1 VHVIARKQRVP
12 GGPALSLEL
21 IRNHKRRANHH
32 KPHRFYLD
40 RLISTNMKRD
50 EARGIG
56 VVEEVASGRLG
67 ERIRGFRRERGLT
80 LDLLAER
87 SGVSRAMIS
96 KLERGEKNP
105 TLLVAAKLA
114 EGLGVSLSQLVG
126 VEERREVVVVT
137 RGRRMVVRD
146 PVTGFERQLL
156 SPSFGGRGIE
166 FMRNVVPEDSTSG
179 ELPPHRRGVEEYV
192 VVERG
197 RLRAVL
203 GSEDYLLEEGDALY
217 FEADVSH
224 RFDNVGEGEC
234 SYYLVIDSKGG

>member
-1 VHVIARKQRVP
+1 
-12 GGPALSLEL
+12 
-21 IRNHKRRANHH
+21 
-32 KPHRFYLD
+32 
-40 RLISTNMKRD
+40 MKKGR
-50 EARGIG
+50 ARGIG

-67 ERIRGFRRERGLT
+67 GRVRGLRRERGLT

-105 TLLVAAKLA
+105 TLVVAAKVA
-114 EGLGVSLSQLVG
+114 EGLGVRLSQLVG
-126 VEERREVVVVT
+126 VEERREVVVVP

-146 PVTGFERQLL
+146 PETGFERQLL

-166 FMRNVVPEDSTSG
+166 FIKNVVPEDSTSG
-179 ELPPHRRGVEEYV
+179 EFPPHRRGVEEYV

-197 RLRAVL
+197 RLRAFL
-203 GSEDYLLEEGDALY
+203 GGEDYLLEEGDALY

-224 RFDNVGEGEC
+224 RFDNAGTGEC
-234 SYYLVIDSKGG
+234 SYYLVIASRGG

>member
-1 VHVIARKQRVP
+1 MKK
-12 GGPALSLEL
+12 GG
-21 IRNHKRRANHH
+21 
-32 KPHRFYLD
+32 
-40 RLISTNMKRD
+40 
-50 EARGIG
+50 ARGIG

-67 ERIRGFRRERGLT
+67 ERVRGLRRERGLT

-105 TLLVAAKLA
+105 TLVVAAKIA
-114 EGLGVSLSQLVG
+114 EGLGVRLSQLVG
-126 VEERREVVVVT
+126 VEEGREVVVVP

-146 PVTGFERQLL
+146 PETGFERQLL

-166 FMRNVVPEDSTSG
+166 FIKNVVPEDSTSG
-179 ELPPHRRGVEEYV
+179 EFPPHRRGVEEYV

-197 RLRAVL
+197 RLRAFL

-224 RFDNVGEGEC
+224 RFDNAGKGEC
-234 SYYLVIDSKGG
+234 SYYLVIASRGG